1 MASPGSLPSA
11 SVDVPG
17 VRRGCRERLRTCS
30 ITRRYEAYRDVS
42 LKLKFVGAENKEAG
56 KPADSVFRA
65 AGNRGAERDLSS
77 WGLAI
82 GATNS
87 ATNLKT

>member
-11 SVDVPG
+11 SVDASG
-17 VRRGCRERLRTCS
+17 VRRRCRQRLRTCS

-42 LKLKFVGAENKEAG
+42 LKLKFVGAEEQGGRPTMFFEQQAIEG
-56 KPADSVFRA
+56 LRETCPRGDSR
-65 AGNRGAERDLSS
+65 S
-77 WGLAI
+77 

-87 ATNLKT
+87 ATNQKT